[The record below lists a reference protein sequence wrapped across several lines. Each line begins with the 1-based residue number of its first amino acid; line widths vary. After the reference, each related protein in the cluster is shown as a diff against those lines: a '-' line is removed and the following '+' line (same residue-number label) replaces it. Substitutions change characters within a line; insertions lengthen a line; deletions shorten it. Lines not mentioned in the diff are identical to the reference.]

1 MIKAVYQTSDGET
14 FTTLQEAEEHETEKL
29 YTVTYTLEGTVCVN
43 VYAKDEEEAKR
54 LADDEWYADDVY
66 WTTVKVEAEEW

>member
-1 MIKAVYQTSDGET
+1 MIKAIYQTSDGET
-14 FTTLQEAEEHETEKL
+14 FTTLREAEEHEAEKL
-29 YTVTYTLEGTVCVN
+29 YTVTYTLKGTVCVN